1 MRKNYFQSLK
11 IFILL
16 ICISILILSGIF
28 CIYKL
33 NKSEP
38 EQQKNE
44 VSLVHKSAFYKLMY
58 KENNYDFIKTGEKE
72 LENIDVY
79 IERYNENYPFYLF
92 IKIQRDS
99 LFVELNNKIYHLLLD
114 NQLITEETDYDLY
127 LEQHPESVLTF
138 KEKGRVLEY
147 KEIDYIELFRQHC
160 IEWGRYDDY
169 LVFCGKFFITPVK
182 ELSEYDKQIKDSDAQ
197 NYFPKGVLSQFQNE
211 CLSSF
216 LDFFDP
222 VSIVSMKKGHN
233 TIRFY
238 CIDSG
243 MRIGTYSYLIKV
255 EWTRFSRSMKVVVDD
270 SPARHEKIDISKSEL
285 KKLIRLI
292 YECDFYNQKSTS
304 DINANDASEYICE
317 VNINGKYKIVSRC
330 DMSMEPFMYKIQN
343 SLVKKT
349 GGAPNHGK
357 RVWNFLRD

>member
-1 MRKNYFQSLK
+1 MMGKKYFPIFK
-11 IFILL
+11 IIVIAIPAALL
-16 ICISILILSGIF
+16 VLAGTLCFYRINTEE
-28 CIYKL
+28 YQTKE
-33 NKSEP
+33 N
-38 EQQKNE
+38 
-44 VSLVHKSAFYKLMY
+44 SLVHKSEFYKLMY
-58 KENNYDFIKTGEKE
+58 EENDYDFIKTAEKE
-72 LENIDVY
+72 LENIDAY
-79 IERYNENYPFYLF
+79 IERYGECFPFYF
-92 IKIQRDS
+92 YIKIQRDC
-99 LFVELNNKIYHLLLD
+99 LNGEVQKKINHLLVENGNMNAGD
-114 NQLITEETDYDLY
+114 DCDSY
-127 LEQHPESVLTF
+127 LKLHPELLLSF
-138 KEKGRVLEY
+138 KEKGRIIEY
-147 KEIDYIELFRQHC
+147 EEIDYIDLFRQYC
-160 IEWGRYDDY
+160 IEWNSYNHY
-169 LVFCGKFFITPVK
+169 LYFCDECSVAPAEGPSGSDKHGND
-182 ELSEYDKQIKDSDAQ
+182 SEVQ

-255 EWTRFSRSMKVVVDD
+255 EWTRFSRSMEVVVDD
-270 SPARHEKIDISKSEL
+270 SPARHKKIDISKSEL